1 MKAKTGIMLLL
12 ALVCVAVV
20 AASTQAASSR
30 PAAGDWTGKLV
41 GVKPK
46 TAVNFDV
53 TASGSKRVVSRF
65 GSSGEFDP
73 PCHGALPTG
82 LSFSN
87 MTVSKAGT
95 IKSKSTEDNGF
106 GEESWTLAGKFKGGR
121 ATGTVAIV
129 LALSATKRCDFTV
142 KWSASLQAA
151 GQAKEGAT
159 YKGTETAFSKFTVK
173 FTISANGKELKTV
186 TWDQPLVGN
195 CPGVGSTVPPISGTD
210 VPIHGSKFSYTKHTG
225 KISNGTGTETTETI
239 TGQFLAGG
247 KASGTVSTNTDESSI
262 GNVCDGSDTWSA
274 KS

>member
-1 MKAKTGIMLLL
+1 MKAKMEITLVL
-12 ALVCVAVV
+12 AFVCVGMVV
-20 AASTQAASSR
+20 ASTQAASSR
-30 PAAGDWTGKLV
+30 PAAGDWTGKLA
-41 GVKPK
+41 GVRPK

-53 TASGSKRVVSRF
+53 TASGSKRVVSQF
-65 GSSGEFDP
+65 ESSGEFDP

-106 GEESWTLAGKFKGGR
+106 GEESWTLSGKFKGGR

-142 KWSASLQAA
+142 KWTASMQAA
-151 GQAKEGAT
+151 GQAKDGAT
-159 YKGTETAFSKFTVK
+159 YRGTETAFPKFKVKFTV
-173 FTISANGKELKTV
+173 SSNGKELKTV

-195 CPGVGSTVPPISGTD
+195 CPGVGSTEPPINGTD
-210 VPIHGSKFSYTKHTG
+210 VPIHGSKFSYTKHSG
-225 KISNGTGTETTETI
+225 HISNGTGTETTETI

-247 KASGTVSTNTDESSI
+247 KASGTVKTNTDESSI
-262 GNVCDGSDTWSA
+262 GNVCDGSGTWSA
-274 KS
+274 SS